1 MKWLQCIGF
10 CIIMSYNVV
19 GQNETYSLNL
29 KSSLLGPV
37 SSYLNNF
44 EDGTL
49 DIYSIDFEIS
59 NLPGITGKVLH
70 TPQPYPVSD
79 EDGGTRNLV
88 AQLMHPIILNSE
100 AVIKFDEIVLVE
112 PSGLSTKSKESN
124 SGDFVTVEASK
135 NNGLTWYGLIEGYN
149 SDVDVVWNHIFLNS
163 IVNCQSWAEG
173 TQSIF
178 KKRRINLTDGINFFE
193 GDTILV
199 RFRLSS
205 DHTINGWGWAIDNL
219 AIEQSASIDDNLF
232 SENFNIYPNPCNS
245 TLHIDYSHIYGPDMV
260 NLIITN
266 MSGKIVY
273 KEDQIAYKLN
283 NSNKVI
289 DLSGLSPGIYML
301 NITDNSYYSKTKKI
315 IKN

>member
-19 GQNETYSLNL
+19 GQNEIYSSNLN
-29 KSSLLGPV
+29 SSSSAPV
-37 SSYLNNF
+37 SAYLNDF
-44 EDGTL
+44 ENETL
-49 DIYSIDFEIS
+49 DIYSNDFEIS

-70 TPQPYPVSD
+70 TRQPYPVSD
-79 EDGGTRNLV
+79 VDGGIRNLV
-88 AQLMHPIILNSE
+88 AQLMHPIILNSG

-112 PSGLSTKSKESN
+112 PSELSIKTKEAN

-135 NNGLTWYGLIEGYN
+135 NNGVTWHGLIEGYN

-163 IVNCQSWAEG
+163 IVNCRSCAEG

-178 KKRRINLTDGINFFE
+178 KQRKINLTDGINFFE

-219 AIEQSASIDDNLF
+219 AIEQSASIDDSLF
-232 SENFNIYPNPCNS
+232 SENFNIYPNPCKS
-245 TLHIDYSHIYGPDMV
+245 FLHVDCSHIYGPDMV
-260 NLIITN
+260 DLIITN
-266 MSGKIVY
+266 ISGKIIY
-273 KEDQIAYKLN
+273 EENQISCKLN
-283 NSNKVI
+283 NNKVI
-289 DLSGLSPGIYML
+289 DLSGLSSGIYML